1 MKCNKDGLLM
11 IRIIISERARSNHH
25 RLDETGSHKWEREKK
40 KYTKI
45 EKDTE
50 KRPKNLYINILKFD

>member
-25 RLDETGSHKWEREKK
+25 RLDETGSHKWEREIKVYK
-40 KYTKI
+40 DI

-50 KRPKNLYINILKFD
+50 KKDQKIST